1 MMTVADTSMG
11 RWQFWIDRGGTFTD
25 IVAQRPDGQ
34 LIIHKLLSENPERY
48 TDAAIQGIRE
58 ILGIS
63 TNAPLPAAKIGVVK
77 MGTTVAT
84 NALLE
89 RKGDRTVLVIT
100 KGFRDALRIGYQNRP
115 DIFARQIIL
124 PEMLYERVV
133 EVEERYS
140 AQGEELIPVVD
151 PQYIASLQ
159 AAYDAGI
166 SSCAIVFM
174 HGYRYPQ
181 HEQQV
186 AAVARKIGF
195 TQISVSHEVSPL
207 MKLVS
212 RGDTTVVDAY
222 LSPILRRYVDR
233 VASQLEGQ
241 GDKGMGGQGDGGTRG
256 QGDKETRGQGDKG
269 NLELFSPPLPISLD
283 GTPLSPHTP
292 LPTPHSPKLMFMQS
306 NGGLADA
313 HRFKGKDSILS
324 GPAGGIVGAVQT
336 SLMAGFDK
344 IISFDMGGTSTDVAH
359 YAGEYA
365 ANVAQDTSAPAAYER
380 TLETEVAGVRL
391 RTPMMAIHTVAAG
404 GGSIAQFDG
413 ARYRIGP
420 ESAGA
425 NPGPACYLKGGPLTV
440 TDCNVMVGKIQP
452 QLFPKVFGPNG
463 DLPLDA
469 EIVRRKLTQLAAEIG
484 DGRSPE
490 RVAAGFLAIA
500 VEKMANAIK
509 KISLQRGYDVSEYTL
524 CCFGGAGG
532 QHACL
537 IANALGMRQIFI
549 HPYAGVLS
557 AYGMGLADERALRE
571 RAVERVLERELVAE
585 LEEILVQLEAEG
597 KGELNLTDKNA
608 RTTEKIEVLRRVYL
622 RYEGTDSPL
631 LVSYGD
637 VAGMRQQFEAAHRQ
651 LYGFIASDRRLIVEA
666 VAVEAILKTT
676 VATEPIVARH
686 TDAPAVPVKTVQMY
700 TADAW
705 HDTPVYR
712 REDLQP
718 GDCIFSPAIVAEATG
733 TNIVEPGWQA
743 EVTQRNHLVLRRQ
756 EKRGQGDGG
765 TRGEFNSKFKI
776 QNSKFIRNSEFRI
789 PNSPDAV
796 MLEIFNNLFRAIA
809 EQMGI
814 TLQNTSSSVN
824 IKERLDF
831 SCAIFDSQGQLV
843 ANAPHIP
850 VHLGSMSESVTALIV
865 EKGNS
870 LQPGDVYVSNNPY
883 NGGTHLPDI
892 TVMTPVFSASTGAQP
907 CARTPIFYVA
917 SRGHHADIGGMTPGS
932 MPPDSTTVEQ
942 EGVLIDNFLLVS
954 QGQFREPELMQL
966 LCDGAYPVRNPRQNL
981 ADLKAQ
987 IAANERGV
995 QELHKM
1001 VEHYGL
1007 ETVQAYMGFVQD
1019 NATESVR
1026 RVIEV
1031 LNSGHFTYQLDNG
1044 SAIQVA
1050 IAIDKST
1057 RSARI
1062 NFTGTSPQL
1071 DSNFNAPAA
1080 VCKAAVLYVFRTLVD
1095 DDIPLNAGCLKPLE
1109 IIIPEGCMLNPRYP
1123 AAVVAGNVE
1132 TSQAITDALYGALGV
1147 MAASQST
1154 MNNFTFGSDRHQ
1166 YYETICGG
1174 SGAGADFD
1182 GTDAVHTHMTN
1193 SRLTDPEVLEWRFPV
1208 LLESFSIRPH
1218 SGGEGL
1224 HCGGNGVIRRI
1235 RFREP
1240 MTAAILSGRRVVP
1253 PFGLH
1258 GGQAGKVGRNYI
1270 QRQDGTVEELGSTAI
1285 AQMQPGDVF
1294 AIETPGGGGFGVI
1307 IRDL

>member
-1 MMTVADTSMG
+1 MTVADRAIG

-25 IVAQRPDGQ
+25 IVAQHPDGRT
-34 LIIHKLLSENPERY
+34 IVHKLLSENPERY

-58 ILGIS
+58 ILGIPAD
-63 TNAPLPAAKIGVVK
+63 APLPAAQIGVVK

-89 RKGDRTVLVIT
+89 RKGDRTVLVVT

-115 DIFARQIIL
+115 NIFARQIVL

-140 AQGEELIPVVD
+140 AQGEELISVNPA
-151 PQYIASLQ
+151 YTLELQ

-166 SSCAIVFM
+166 RSCAIVFM

-233 VASQLEGQ
+233 VASQ
-241 GDKGMGGQGDGGTRG
+241 MGGSREQGAGSRG
-256 QGDKETRGQGDKG
+256 KRAEEQRSRGAGEQRE
-269 NLELFSPPLPISLD
+269 NLIPNSEFPD
-283 GTPLSPHTP
+283 
-292 LPTPHSPKLMFMQS
+292 SPKLMFMQS

-313 HRFKGKDSILS
+313 QRFQGKDSILS

-336 SLMAGFDK
+336 SLMAGFNK

-359 YAGEYA
+359 YAGEY
-365 ANVAQDTSAPAAYER
+365 ER
-380 TLETEVAGVRL
+380 ALETEVAGVRL

-413 ARYRIGP
+413 ARYRVGP

-425 NPGPACYLKGGPLTV
+425 NPGPACYRQGGPLTV
-440 TDCNVMVGKIQP
+440 TDCNIMVGKLQP
-452 QLFPKVFGPNG
+452 DLFPKVFGSRG

-469 EIVRRKLTQLAAEIG
+469 EVVQRKFSQLAADIG

-490 RVAAGFLAIA
+490 RVATGFLAIA

-537 IANALGMRQIFI
+537 IADALGMQQILI

-571 RAVERVLERELVAE
+571 RAVERVLTVQLVAE
-585 LEEILVQLEAEG
+585 LEEILTQLELEAKAE
-597 KGELNLTDKNA
+597 LDLTDRDN
-608 RTTEKIEVLRRVYL
+608 RITSTLSVMRRVHL

-631 LVSYGD
+631 VVRYED
-637 VAGMRQQFEAAHRQ
+637 IAGMRQQFEAAHRQ
-651 LYGFIASDRRLIVEA
+651 LYGFIAADRRFIVEA
-666 VAVEAILKTT
+666 VAVEAILKTE
-676 VATEPIVARH
+676 VATEPIVTRR
-686 TDAPAVPVKTVQMY
+686 TDAPPVPVKTVQMY

-743 EVTQRNHLVLRRQ
+743 EVTQRNHLVLSREQGAGSREQ
-756 EKRGQGDGG
+756 RG
-765 TRGEFNSKFKI
+765 RGAEEQRSRGANTNY
-776 QNSKFIRNSEFRI
+776 QLPTTNYQL
-789 PNSPDAV
+789 PDPV

-831 SCAIFDSQGQLV
+831 SCAIFDSRGQLV

-850 VHLGSMSESVTALIV
+850 VHLGSMSESVTALIAQ
-865 EKGNS
+865 KGNS

-892 TVMTPVFSASTGAQP
+892 TVITPVFPDSPVRAGLERRFLVEADNLSDSPVRAGLERRFLVEADNLFAKP
-907 CARTPIFYVA
+907 APTPIFYVA
-917 SRGHHADIGGMTPGS
+917 SRGHHADIGGITPGS
-932 MPPDSTTVEQ
+932 MPPNSTTVEQ
-942 EGVLIDNFLLVS
+942 EGVLINNFLLVS
-954 QGQFREPELMQL
+954 QGEFREPELMQL
-966 LCDGAYPVRNPRQNL
+966 LCNGLYPVRNPMQNL

-1001 VEHYGL
+1001 VEHYSL

-1019 NATESVR
+1019 NAAESVR
-1026 RVIEV
+1026 KVIEG
-1031 LNSGHFTYQLDNG
+1031 LNSGEFAYQLDNG
-1044 SAIQVA
+1044 SVIQVA
-1050 IAIDKST
+1050 IAIHKST

-1062 NFTGTSPQL
+1062 DFTGTSPQL
-1071 DSNFNAPAA
+1071 ETNFNAPAA

-1095 DDIPLNAGCLKPLE
+1095 DDIPLNAGCLEPLE
-1109 IIIPEGCMLNPRYP
+1109 VIIPEGCMLNPRYP

-1147 MAASQST
+1147 MAAAQST

-1208 LLESFSIRPH
+1208 LLDSFSIRPH

-1224 HCGGNGVIRRI
+1224 HRGGNGVIRRLQ
-1235 RFREP
+1235 FREP

-1253 PFGLH
+1253 PFGL
-1258 GGQAGKVGRNYI
+1258 
-1270 QRQDGTVEELGSTAI
+1270 
-1285 AQMQPGDVF
+1285 
-1294 AIETPGGGGFGVI
+1294 
-1307 IRDL
+1307 